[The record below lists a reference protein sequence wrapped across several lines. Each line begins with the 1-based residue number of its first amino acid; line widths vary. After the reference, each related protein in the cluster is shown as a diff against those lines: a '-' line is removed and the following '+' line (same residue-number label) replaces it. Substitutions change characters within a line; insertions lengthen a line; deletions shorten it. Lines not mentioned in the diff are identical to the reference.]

1 LAPKKRRAAGQ
12 GRLLEGVR
20 VLDLSHVYFGPYT
33 TMILASM
40 GAEVIKIEPTWG
52 EMARLYPPM
61 VGGESSPFM
70 YLNRCKRSLTLNLKS
85 EKGKAIFFRLLEG
98 ADVVVENFK
107 RGTMEKLGLGYAEL
121 SKAKPDIIYAALSGF
136 GLDGPYKSRPSFA
149 PVAEAMSGWMRLTGD
164 LIDPQGPPV
173 RPAEYHGDLDPAV
186 WAATSILAA
195 LLYKSRTG
203 EGQVIDVSQLD
214 CMVAM
219 TGIPL
224 CNYLATGRLAWQIW
238 RDRPTTG
245 IVFGTFRSLD
255 GYVYVAAELAQVE
268 RLKKVIGGEIESNAD
283 VQRWIGDK
291 KTGYVV
297 ERLVEA
303 DIPVAPVYQL
313 DQVVADPQVAAR
325 GMVAG
330 VVHPKAGAVR
340 QPGFPVRFSK
350 TPVVLGPA
358 PWLGQHNEEI
368 LGELGYGAGEIAD
381 LRKEGVVG

>member
-1 LAPKKRRAAGQ
+1 MAAASPAGRGQ
-12 GRLLEGVR
+12 LLEGVR
-20 VLDLSHVYFGPYT
+20 VLDLSHVYFGPFT

-40 GAEVIKIEPTWG
+40 GADVVKIEPTWG

-85 EKGKAIFFRLLEG
+85 EKGKQIFFELLGG

-121 SKAKPDIIYAALSGF
+121 SKARPSVIYAALSGF
-136 GLDGPYKSRPSFA
+136 GLDGPYYSRPSFA
-149 PVAEAMSGWMRLTGD
+149 PIAEAMSGWMRLTGD
-164 LIDPQGPPV
+164 LIDPEGPPV

-195 LLYKSRTG
+195 LLYRDRTG
-203 EGQVIDVSQLD
+203 EGQLIDVAQLD

-224 CNYLATGRLAWQIW
+224 CNYLATGRLAWEIW

-245 IVFGTFRSLD
+245 IVFGNFKAED
-255 GYVYVAAELAQVE
+255 GYVYIAAELAQVE
-268 RLKKVIGGEIESNAD
+268 RLKKVIGGEIESNEDVERWVAD
-283 VQRWIGDK
+283 RKVA
-291 KTGYVV
+291 YVV
-297 ERLVEA
+297 DRLVEA
-303 DIPVAPVYQL
+303 DVPVAPVYQL
-313 DQVVADPQVAAR
+313 DQVVSDPQVAAR
-325 GMVAG
+325 GMVVEVEHPRAG
-330 VVHPKAGAVR
+330 PVR

-350 TPVVLGPA
+350 APVALGPA
-358 PWLGQHNEEI
+358 PSLGQHNEEV
-368 LGELGYGAGEIAD
+368 LGELGYDAAAIAA

>member
-1 LAPKKRRAAGQ
+1 
-12 GRLLEGVR
+12 
-20 VLDLSHVYFGPYT
+20 
-33 TMILASM
+33 M
-40 GAEVIKIEPTWG
+40 
-52 EMARLYPPM
+52 
-61 VGGESSPFM
+61 
-70 YLNRCKRSLTLNLKS
+70 
-85 EKGKAIFFRLLEG
+85 
-98 ADVVVENFK
+98 
-107 RGTMEKLGLGYAEL
+107 
-121 SKAKPDIIYAALSGF
+121 
-136 GLDGPYKSRPSFA
+136 SRPSFA

-164 LIDPQGPPV
+164 LLDPEGPPV
-173 RPAEYHGDLDPAV
+173 RPAEYHGDLDPAM

-224 CNYLATGRLAWQIW
+224 CNYLVTGKLAWEIW
-238 RDRPTTG
+238 IDRPTTG
-245 IVFGTFRSLD
+245 IVFGTFKAVD

-268 RLKKVIGGEIESNAD
+268 RLKKVIGGEIESNSD

-291 KTGYVV
+291 KTQHVV

-325 GMVAG
+325 GMVAE

-340 QPGFPVRFSK
+340 QPGFPVQFSK

-358 PWLGQHNEEI
+358 PWLGQHNDEV
-368 LGELGYGAGEIAD
+368 LSELGYGVAEIAA
-381 LRKEGVVG
+381 LRKEGVIG

>member
-1 LAPKKRRAAGQ
+1 MTADGQ
-12 GRLLEGVR
+12 GRGRLLEGVR
-20 VLDLSHVYFGPYT
+20 VLDLSHVYFGPFT

-40 GAEVIKIEPTWG
+40 GADVVKIEPTWG

-85 EKGKAIFFRLLEG
+85 EKGKEIFFRLLQD

-136 GLDGPYKSRPSFA
+136 GLNGPYMSRPSFA
-149 PVAEAMSGWMRLTGD
+149 PIAEAMSGWMRLTGD
-164 LIDPQGPPV
+164 LLDPEGPPV

-195 LLYKSRTG
+195 LLYKGRTG
-203 EGQVIDVSQLD
+203 EGQLIDVAQLD

-238 RDRPTTG
+238 RDRPTAG
-245 IVFGTFRSLD
+245 IVFGTFRALD
-255 GYVYVAAELAQVE
+255 GYVYIAAELAQVE

-283 VQRWIGDK
+283 VERWVADK
-291 KTGYVV
+291 KAAYVV

-325 GMVAG
+325 GMV
-330 VVHPKAGAVR
+330 VEVDHPKAGPVR
-340 QPGFPVRFSK
+340 QPGFPVRFSGA
-350 TPVVLGPA
+350 PVALGPA
-358 PWLGQHNEEI
+358 PSLGQHSDEV
-368 LGELGYGAGEIAD
+368 LGDLGYDAAAIAA